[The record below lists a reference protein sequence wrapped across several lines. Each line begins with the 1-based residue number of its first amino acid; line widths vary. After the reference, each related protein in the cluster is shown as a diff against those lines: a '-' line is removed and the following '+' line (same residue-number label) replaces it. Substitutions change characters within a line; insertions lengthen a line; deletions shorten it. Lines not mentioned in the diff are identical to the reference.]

1 MEREL
6 EDVQR
11 MHWGKLYVKELLF
24 KGVMLLL
31 GIVLGVALG
40 VFLGVSKP
48 WQKEVAEALP
58 TPEPLLP
65 IEEET
70 VTLTV
75 SNVEELLKPASD
87 LISQKYYYT
96 DTGTYESTL
105 EAFGQKIPLTT
116 DKVVFTYD
124 GVISVGIDLSMVIY
138 EVNNESKTIT
148 LTLPEVKV
156 FSNEIDPASFEYPHI
171 TDSVFNNTE
180 MGDYTDMIATLKVEK
195 EAEILN
201 NVEFMTSA
209 RKNAEQIL
217 SEFLTASTLTQDYT
231 VMIK

>member
-11 MHWGKLYVKELLF
+11 MHWGKLYVKEIVTKVVL
-24 KGVMLLL
+24 LLL
-31 GIVLGVALG
+31 GIVLGIALG
-40 VFLGVSKP
+40 VFLGVAKP
-48 WQKEVAEALP
+48 WQKEAAEPVATE
-58 TPEPLLP
+58 EPLP
-65 IEEET
+65 VEEET

-75 SNVEELLKPASD
+75 SNVEEILKPTSD
-87 LISQKYYYT
+87 LISMKYYYT
-96 DTGTYESTL
+96 DAGTYENTL

-124 GVISVGIDLSMVIY
+124 GVISVGVDLSQVLY
-138 EVNNESKTIT
+138 DVNNDTKTIT

-156 FSNEIDPASFEYPHI
+156 FSNEIDASSFEYPHV
-171 TDSVFNNTE
+171 TDSVFNNTQ
-180 MGDYTDMIATLKVEK
+180 MVDYTSMIATLKAEK

-201 NVEFMTSA
+201 NAEFMNSA

-217 SEFLTASTLTQDYT
+217 EEFLTASTLTQDYK
-231 VMIK
+231 VVIK